1 MKQNTM
7 STPFSADDLATL
19 LEIRA
24 GKLRDGELEPQ
35 DAALD
40 VVELLASGDDR
51 IETRRGVGSRGRVNF
66 GVDHA
71 GRDGLVV
78 LLPVDDPTDTEAR
91 LESAGGDA

>member
-1 MKQNTM
+1 MQQT
-7 STPFSADDLATL
+7 STPFDANDLATL

-40 VVELLASGDDR
+40 VVELLASGDDG
-51 IETRRGVGSRGRVNF
+51 IATRRGVGSRGRVNF

-71 GRDGLVV
+71 GTDGLVV
-78 LLPVDDPTDTEAR
+78 LLPVDDPSETEER
-91 LESAGGDA
+91 LETAGGDS